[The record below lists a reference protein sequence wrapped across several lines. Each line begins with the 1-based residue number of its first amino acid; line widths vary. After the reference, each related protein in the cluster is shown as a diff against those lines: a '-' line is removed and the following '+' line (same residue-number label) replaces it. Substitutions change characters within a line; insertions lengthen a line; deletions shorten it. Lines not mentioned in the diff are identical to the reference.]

1 MERDDRLSY
10 FAIENTSNQFIGN
23 LYFKESSYNLP
34 ERFYH
39 VLCALGQKAFDYFY
53 SGDTSHSYQYTISVF
68 GINGSRDK
76 VFEGVIHSLGDLHD
90 VIKGLTVLF
99 LDYVILFLKVYKPN
113 IALRHCYH
121 FHDSI
126 KEAMIFETSNRN
138 NVFKDFLENFLELIQ
153 QKIIFYERL
162 IKLNQYD
169 QFIRLKQPLDND
181 AVVFW
186 KLSENELTEIA
197 EFYLGIISPLK
208 GQSDKNLM
216 KNILIEIFNGKSQ
229 IDYLI
234 LEGKKYQIADT
245 FLQLY
250 KNGKIRCKTKADF
263 VNWVNN
269 KFRLFQNDQFG
280 YIGSALQD
288 LLKGNG
294 QPPTTRR
301 LYLPSFL
308 DYYLYNKAKKEF
320 IPQKR

>member
-68 GINGSRDK
+68 GINGCRDK

-90 VIKGLTVLF
+90 VIRGLTVLF
-99 LDYVILFLKVYKPN
+99 LYYVILFLKVYKRN

-186 KLSENELTEIA
+186 KL
-197 EFYLGIISPLK
+197 
-208 GQSDKNLM
+208 
-216 KNILIEIFNGKSQ
+216 
-229 IDYLI
+229 
-234 LEGKKYQIADT
+234 
-245 FLQLY
+245 
-250 KNGKIRCKTKADF
+250 
-263 VNWVNN
+263 
-269 KFRLFQNDQFG
+269 
-280 YIGSALQD
+280 
-288 LLKGNG
+288 
-294 QPPTTRR
+294 
-301 LYLPSFL
+301 
-308 DYYLYNKAKKEF
+308 
-320 IPQKR
+320 